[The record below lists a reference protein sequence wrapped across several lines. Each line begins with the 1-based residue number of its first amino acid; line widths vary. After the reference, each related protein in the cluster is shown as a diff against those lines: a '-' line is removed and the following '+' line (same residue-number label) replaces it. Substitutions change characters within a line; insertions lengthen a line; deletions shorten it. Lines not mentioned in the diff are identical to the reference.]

1 MNDIIF
7 WKYKGGGYY
16 KIFNYSSVA
25 NQKIGVMLGDNAVS
39 SLLTPASVKDDITN
53 DCRSEHGTRFYS
65 INYYKERDVTLDLT
79 IRGDSR
85 SNYLENLNS
94 LIDILNVGHLAV
106 TIPKICGRAFFLNY
120 QSFQTYALSRSGL
133 ISKISIKLKEYN
145 PTKTA
150 FVFASKAEMNKY
162 VSTYGAIDD
171 NVYGVSEEIVS
182 NDNEHII
189 I

>member
-1 MNDIIF
+1 MSYYNDLNNRVIYLDNEIDRDTVTPIIRMIVA
-7 WKYKGGGYY
+7 WNRDDKDLLHDNRRPIKIVINSYGG
-16 KIFNYSSVA
+16 
-25 NQKIGVMLGDNAVS
+25 
-39 SLLTPASVKDDITN
+39 DI
-53 DCRSEHGTRFYS
+53 DA
-65 INYYKERDVTLDLT
+65 TL
-79 IRGDSR
+79 
-85 SNYLENLNS
+85 S
-94 LIDILNVGHLAV
+94 LIDIINVGHLAV

-150 FVFASKAEMNKY
+150 FVFASKAEMNEY
-162 VSTYGAIDD
+162 VSAYGAIDA

-182 NDNEHII
+182 NGSEHII